1 MLPSRAFEIRPLPGK
16 AQNPASVATV
26 LSPGDDQDEALTIG
40 QAADFVG
47 TTGGFLLNLGG
58 AETGHDG

>member
-1 MLPSRAFEIRPLPGK
+1 M
-16 AQNPASVATV
+16 

-47 TTGGFLLNLGG
+47 TTGGFLLDLGC
-58 AETGHDG
+58 AEAGHDG